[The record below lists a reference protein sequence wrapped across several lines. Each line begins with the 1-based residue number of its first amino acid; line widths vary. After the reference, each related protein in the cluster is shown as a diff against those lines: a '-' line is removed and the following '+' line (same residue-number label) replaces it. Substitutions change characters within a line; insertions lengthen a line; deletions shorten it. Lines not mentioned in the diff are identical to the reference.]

1 LEDERANAES
11 RSVFRG
17 LLILMVVAGLV
28 LVVVAVI
35 GHGVAGD

>member
-1 LEDERANAES
+1 LEDERENAES
-11 RSVFRG
+11 RSVFTG

-28 LVVVAVI
+28 LVAVAVI